1 MLTANDIAWIKA
13 NRAEIIAGRTVF
25 VTAIYEDGSESGVE
39 VVWKEPIGTSGE
51 VARGGTAYGVSNNDY
66 SVSFDEN
73 TPPDNIVYLRRGTG
87 RYVLTDID
95 ARGLGDVNR
104 YECRAMQTT
113 PGNETVRIFKGDG
126 NDGWA
131 QPIEQEPITVD
142 AFCSEEINT
151 VENELGEEVVSRLRI
166 VFVGVQDVDYTDKIE
181 YTDALGRVTK
191 RKPERIIFRKRPDGR
206 VLVTEVFV

>member
-1 MLTANDIAWIKA
+1 MLTAKDIAWIKA

-25 VTAIYEDGSESGVE
+25 VTATYEDGSESGVE
-39 VVWKEPIGTSGE
+39 AVWKEPIGTSGD
-51 VARGGTAYGVSNNDY
+51 VGRGGTACGVSSRDE
-66 SVSFDEN
+66 SASSAEN

-126 NDGWA
+126 NDG
-131 QPIEQEPITVD
+131 
-142 AFCSEEINT
+142 
-151 VENELGEEVVSRLRI
+151 
-166 VFVGVQDVDYTDKIE
+166 
-181 YTDALGRVTK
+181 
-191 RKPERIIFRKRPDGR
+191 
-206 VLVTEVFV
+206 